1 MRGWTPFHQQPK
13 TRKGNVY
20 VGPKPT
26 IIKDGKEVPNPN
38 YVEGD
43 EFKMSDKPMYE
54 GHEPSTHLM
63 AWGES
68 EDEAGNKFYVA
79 YPTLFQDTDEKSE
92 NYGMWSEGGF
102 KDAKDREEV
111 YQFDTAEEAEAF
123 AAGSWKNKK

>member
-68 EDEAGNKFYVA
+68 DGKYVA
-79 YPTLFQDTDEKSE
+79 YPTLFQGED
-92 NYGMWSEGGF
+92 GMWSEGGF

>member
-1 MRGWTPFHQQPK
+1 MKGWSGWSPLKQKPEP
-13 TRKGNVY
+13 RKGDVY

-38 YVEGD
+38 YVKGD

-54 GHEPSTHLM
+54 GHKPSTHLM

-68 EDEAGNKFYVA
+68 EDKAGNKFYVA
-79 YPTLFQDTDEKSE
+79 YPTLFQDDS
-92 NYGMWSEGGF
+92 GMWSEGGF
-102 KDAKDREEV
+102 KKAKEKGEV
-111 YQFDTAEEAEAF
+111 YKFDTEKEASDF

>member
-1 MRGWTPFHQQPK
+1 MAFKIKCWIGWSPLKQKPK
-13 TRKGNVY
+13 PRKGDVY

-38 YVEGD
+38 YVKGD

-68 EDEAGNKFYVA
+68 DGKYVA
-79 YPTLFQDTDEKSE
+79 YPTLFQGED
-92 NYGMWSEGGF
+92 GMWSEGGF